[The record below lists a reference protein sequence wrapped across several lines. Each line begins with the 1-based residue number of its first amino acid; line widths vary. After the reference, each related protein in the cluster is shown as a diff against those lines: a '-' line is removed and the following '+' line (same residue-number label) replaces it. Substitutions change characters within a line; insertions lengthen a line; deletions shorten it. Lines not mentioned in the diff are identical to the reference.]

1 MSEVSKSTTVVP
13 SKGPNYPMCRMVLVR
28 EGLWT
33 IVKGTEE
40 APTEADKLA
49 KFNAHRDRALA
60 LIVLSVDPTIL
71 YLLGDPTDP
80 AAVWEKLACQ
90 FQKKSWANKLY
101 LRKKL
106 YSLILKEGDSV
117 QHHIRKLTEIFE
129 ELAVVGNP
137 IEEEDKVVHL
147 LASLP
152 ESYSTLVTALEA
164 NPEVPK
170 MEVVTERLLHEER
183 KQKDKEGS
191 AGPFKALIGSDVFI
205 ATRWVI

>member
-1 MSEVSKSTTVVP
+1 M
-13 SKGPNYPMCRMVLVR
+13 R

-33 IVKGTEE
+33 IVNGTEE

-49 KFNAHRDRALA
+49 KFNARRDRALA
-60 LIVLSVDPTIL
+60 LIVLSVDPMIL

-80 AAVWEKLACQ
+80 VAVWGKLASQ
-90 FQKKSWANKLY
+90 FQKKSWANKLH

-117 QHHIRKLTEIFE
+117 QQHIRKLTEIFE

-152 ESYSTLVTALEA
+152 ESYSMLVTALEA

-170 MEVVTERLLHEER
+170 MEVVTERLLYEER

-191 AGPFKALIGSDVFI
+191 AGPFKALIGSGKPVRYFHCNKMGHVKKNC
-205 ATRWVI
+205 R

>member
-1 MSEVSKSTTVVP
+1 MSSLLHHFLFVMILTCHTFLSEVLKSTT
-13 SKGPNYPMCRMVLVR
+13 G
-28 EGLWT
+28 
-33 IVKGTEE
+33 
-40 APTEADKLA
+40 KLA
-49 KFNAHRDRALA
+49 
-60 LIVLSVDPTIL
+60 S
-71 YLLGDPTDP
+71 
-80 AAVWEKLACQ
+80 Q
-90 FQKKSWANKLY
+90 FQKKSWANKLH

-117 QHHIRKLTEIFE
+117 QQHIRKLTEIFE

-137 IEEEDKVVHL
+137 IEEEDKAVHL

-152 ESYSTLVTALEA
+152 ESYSMLVTALEA

-191 AGPFKALIGSDVFI
+191 AGPFKALIGSGKPVRCFHCNKMGH
-205 ATRWVI
+205 AKKNCRWLTSEYGKGKKKQESARQGQHSVS